1 MTEISVAVAGY
12 HKADKCMEFLVQKT
26 NFSTKNRTY
35 TLPCFTLPIG
45 IKKLS
50 LTVLFGFFFDRKN
63 INTQNIEFVKI
74 LTRDKYLIHVS
85 FLTNPIFLCTG
96 PKRVPKSVLHIVY
109 NSCIYIY
116 IYMYICVYV
125 CMCVCIG
132 AHIYTFDLTCRAY
145 MILKAK

>member
-1 MTEISVAVAGY
+1 MTQIIVAVAGY
-12 HKADKCMEFLVQKT
+12 HNADKCMEFLVQKT

-45 IKKLS
+45 IQKLS
-50 LTVLFGFFFDRKN
+50 LTVLFGFFFFLGRKN
-63 INTQNIEFVKI
+63 INTQSIEFVKI

-116 IYMYICVYV
+116 IYVY
-125 CMCVCIG
+125 MCVCIC